1 MKYYLIAGEASGD
14 IHGSNLMKE
23 IAKNDS
29 NAEFRFWGGEKMA
42 SVGGTQV
49 EHYKNT
55 AFMGFWEVI
64 KNLKTILSFIKIC
77 KNDILKWKPDVVIL
91 IDYPGF
97 NMRIAKFVK
106 EHNFKVVYYISPQVW
121 AWKENRVKKIKLY
134 VDKMLVILPFEKPF
148 YEEKWNYKVDFVGHP
163 LLDEIVL
170 STDYNI
176 NLNNNEKPI
185 IAILPGSREQEINKI
200 LPEFIKMVKFYP
212 DYHFVIAGINH
223 LGTAFYQKF
232 ITENKNIE
240 IIFGKTYHLLNNS
253 YAALVASGTATL
265 EAALFDTPMIVGY
278 KGWKICPMICYDLRF
293 PNLYRE
299 MVKKGAE
306 ILLIPSAFTAATG
319 KVHWEP
325 LLRARAI
332 ENQCYV
338 IAAAQGGYHVNGR
351 ETWGHTMVI
360 DYWGQTHG
368 VLEKGSGSI
377 MIDIDLDAQAV
388 TRKNFPVLEHRK
400 L

>member
-163 LLDEIVL
+163 LLDEIAL

-278 KGWKICPMICYDLRF
+278 KGSWLSYEIGKRLVKNIKYISLVNLIMNKEVVTELIQENLNETKLKSELDVLLTLSKQYIIRQDFLNLKIKLG
-293 PNLYRE
+293 NS
-299 MVKKGAE
+299 GASKRASDIISE
-306 ILLIPSAFTAATG
+306 LLA
-319 KVHWEP
+319 
-325 LLRARAI
+325 
-332 ENQCYV
+332 
-338 IAAAQGGYHVNGR
+338 
-351 ETWGHTMVI
+351 
-360 DYWGQTHG
+360 
-368 VLEKGSGSI
+368 
-377 MIDIDLDAQAV
+377 
-388 TRKNFPVLEHRK
+388 
-400 L
+400 